1 MSEDRTG
8 ATAAELVRA
17 PRASVVVPTRDRR
30 ALLDACLRALA
41 ASTVASQLEVI
52 VVDDGS
58 TPPVDEVIGPAGL
71 AVAIVRSGGVGPA
84 QARNAGIARARAPI
98 VLFTDDDTV
107 AAAGWAEAALAYLD
121 DHPECVGVEGPVDS
135 RRWDPLTEHSV
146 ETALAGHHWTCNVG
160 YRRRALLE
168 LGGFRSDIFR
178 FAHAEDRELGV
189 RAQRIGPIGF
199 EWRMLVEH
207 SPRRQSLRH
216 VVRQA
221 RWVRD
226 DLVLYALH
234 PELVN
239 GFSYPV
245 RPSLLHG
252 SIARWWRALRH
263 DGEALT
269 PRRAARALGFAIV
282 GSTVTALTMARTP
295 RASVLR
301 ARCSETNDA
310 HTTLPTPSERRLAV
324 ESLPVDAP

>member
-1 MSEDRTG
+1 
-8 ATAAELVRA
+8 VPA
-17 PRASVVVPTRDRR
+17 PRASVVVPTRDRP
-30 ALLDACLRALA
+30 ALLESCLRALA
-41 ASTVASQLEVI
+41 ASTVAAQLQVI

-58 TPPVDEVIGPAGL
+58 TPPVEAIVGPASL
-71 AVAIVRSGGVGPA
+71 RVAIVRAGGVGPA

-121 DHPECVGVEGPVDS
+121 DHPECVGVEGPVRS

-160 YRRRALLE
+160 YRRAALLE

-199 EWRMLVEH
+199 EERMLVEH
-207 SPRRQSLRH
+207 SPRRLSLRH
-216 VVRQA
+216 VVREA

-226 DLVLYALH
+226 DLALYALH
-234 PELVN
+234 PELID
-239 GFSYPV
+239 GFSHPV

-252 SIARWWRALRH
+252 SVARWWRALRQ
-263 DGEALT
+263 DGEPLT
-269 PRRAARALGFAIV
+269 PRRAARALAFAITGFA
-282 GSTVTALTMARTP
+282 VTALTMARTP

-301 ARCSETNDA
+301 VRCGGANDDHA
-310 HTTLPTPSERRLAV
+310 TLPTPSERRLAV
-324 ESLPVDAP
+324 ESLPLDAS